1 MCSPGPSI
9 SIDQYCYRAAAGC
22 YWPLCLLEHKL
33 QDVLLTAAVATCRC
47 RKTALVAGAEAAVVA
62 VDGALAAVGDRGAL
76 PAKVVVDVGRGD
88 EGGAPVGAVVATG
101 AAGVPVV
108 AVAGAPGV
116 ESSGEGSIVVVE
128 VVEGR
133 LVGRRSC

>member
-1 MCSPGPSI
+1 M
-9 SIDQYCYRAAAGC
+9 
-22 YWPLCLLEHKL
+22 
-33 QDVLLTAAVATCRC
+33 
-47 RKTALVAGAEAAVVA
+47 A

-76 PAKVVVDVGRGD
+76 PAKVVVDVGRVD

-133 LVGRRSC
+133 LFAGLADVGADGVAGLGSTGAGVEDPLHLWPFAL